1 VHTCNPSLRWGGW
14 WIQATWAKKKEE
26 EEEKIGQILP
36 QLEKKLGVV
45 VYTCHPVYPGG
56 EKEDC
61 SPECKNGENLFEK
74 QLK

>member
-45 VYTCHPVYPGG
+45 VYTCHPSNS
-56 EKEDC
+56 EKYKIGRLR
-61 SPECKNGENLFEK
+61 SGPAWAKARLY
-74 QLK
+74 L